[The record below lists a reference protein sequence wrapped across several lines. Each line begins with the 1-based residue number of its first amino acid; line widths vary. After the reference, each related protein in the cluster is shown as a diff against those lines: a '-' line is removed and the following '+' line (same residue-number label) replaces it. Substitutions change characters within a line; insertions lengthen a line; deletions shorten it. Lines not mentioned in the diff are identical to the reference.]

1 MGLLFGISAALLW
14 GLSDFCTSRVANQ
27 TDSWSLS
34 RTMLVGSMV
43 SSVALVFIVPSH
55 LTQLALL
62 TGVLSGISN
71 TGAIVV
77 VYRGFARASLGVVS
91 PICAV
96 LGVILP
102 TFADFLRGRRLPL
115 MVTVGIAIGVFA
127 IAASAY
133 TPTRPGEAKASLE
146 GVGLAVIGGCLFGM
160 TYFFMN
166 LATREEGA
174 WPVLIQRLFGLVVL
188 GGIAVARREKM
199 LPIGRPLKF
208 GLAGGFVAGAALTFV
223 QLGFRVSAAGP
234 VVVAASQYAGVGVL
248 LAWVFAGE
256 KLRWWQTVGVVTA
269 AVGVGLMAAA

>member
-1 MGLLFGISAALLW
+1 MGLLLGISAAVLW

-27 TDSWSLS
+27 TDSWTLS

-43 SSVALVFIVPSH
+43 SSVALVFLVPSQ
-55 LTQLALL
+55 LTQLAII
-62 TGVLSGISN
+62 TGILSGLSN

-77 VYRGFARASLGVVS
+77 VYRGFAKASLGVVS

-102 TFADFLRGRRLPL
+102 TVGDFFRGRRLPPVV
-115 MVTVGIAIGVFA
+115 MMGIAIGVIA

-133 TPTRPGEAKASLE
+133 TPTRPGEPKPSLE
-146 GVGLAVIGGCLFGM
+146 GVGLAVVGGSLFGM

-166 LATREEGA
+166 LATKDEGA
-174 WPVLIQRLFGLVVL
+174 WPVLIQRLFGLAVL
-188 GGIAVARREKM
+188 AAVAFARRDKL
-199 LPIGRPLKF
+199 LPSGRPLKF
-208 GLAGGFVAGAALTFV
+208 GLAGGFVAGIALTMV

-248 LAWVFAGE
+248 LAWLFAGE
-256 KLRWWQTVGVVTA
+256 KLRWWQTLGVMTA
-269 AVGVGLMAAA
+269 ALGVGLMAAA